1 MSFVG
6 PCYVQQIL
14 FVPKLFFLSL
24 IQLGSPSR
32 EVDRFWENSPKI
44 EAKAREIL
52 SRIEEG
58 GGSAQRYSSILLLS
72 SLGDSIVPVLD
83 RTLESANR
91 DKIRA
96 GILVLGR
103 LNTPL
108 SQAALDRFYRV
119 RKDLELEC
127 LGLLVREKKIKSPAF
142 EQAWNLVQGKN
153 HERYL
158 RLTAAFALS
167 QFQEMDPSRLSALF
181 LEADYPEIEGTL
193 AIALGQAGLK
203 EILLQKL
210 NQSKDAVLRT
220 GIYLGLAS
228 AGYEGK
234 SESLIADLES
244 SEDMLAAAAAL
255 SLTDL
260 ESSVAQERWHR
271 VYRQASI
278 WTRSAMIEGIA
289 RGKSNWSQE
298 TLRKL
303 SGMGNDEA
311 TRKSLLIA
319 ALSRRD
325 PSLFQTLRPNSSEEK
340 FYRDWMLAR
349 VSLCLDGV
357 EAWPENE
364 NEWTGV
370 LPETIE
376 AGLRKFLQKELDPR
390 SLREQLQQ
398 ALRSRQLLLR
408 ERVDYW
414 QRLYVGILLGS
425 GSRFFEN
432 QSGFPAKAFWNK
444 DSKKRELPIDSNSN
458 FYEDLWFCLKL
469 GGH

>member
-24 IQLGSPSR
+24 LQLGSPSR

-52 SRIEEG
+52 SHIEEG

-72 SLGDSIVPVLD
+72 SLGDSIIPVLD
-83 RTLESANR
+83 RTLESSNR
-91 DKIRA
+91 DKIRV

-108 SQAALDRFYRV
+108 SQAALDRFYRS
-119 RKDLELEC
+119 RKDLDLEC
-127 LGLLVREKKIKSPAF
+127 LGLLLREKKIKSPAF

-153 HERYL
+153 QDRYL
-158 RLTAAFALS
+158 RLVAAVALS
-167 QFQEMDPSRLSALF
+167 QSQEFDQQRFSQLF
-181 LEADYPEIEGTL
+181 LEEESPEIAGAL
-193 AIALGQAGLK
+193 AIALGQKAQK
-203 EILLQKL
+203 DVLLQEL
-210 NQSKDAVLRT
+210 NQSKDPILRT
-220 GIYLGLAS
+220 GIYLALVIG
-228 AGYEGK
+228 GYEGK
-234 SESLIADLES
+234 GESQLADLES
-244 SEDMLAAAAAL
+244 SEEMLAAAAAL

-260 ESSVAQERWHR
+260 ESSVAQELWHR
-271 VYRQASI
+271 VYRQASALI
-278 WTRSAMIEGIA
+278 RSAMIEGLA

-298 TLRKL
+298 TLRKIP
-303 SGMGNDEA
+303 GREKDENV
-311 TRKSLLIA
+311 RKSLLIA
-319 ALSRRD
+319 VLSRRD
-325 PSLFQTLRPNSSEEK
+325 SILFHALRPNSSEEK
-340 FYRDWMLAR
+340 FYRDWMLVR
-349 VSLCLDGV
+349 LLLCLDGI

-364 NEWTGV
+364 KEWVGV
-370 LPETIE
+370 LPDLIE
-376 AGLRKFLQKELDPR
+376 LGLQKFLRKELDPR

-398 ALRSRQLLLR
+398 VLRSRQLLLR
-408 ERVDYW
+408 EQMDYW
-414 QRLYVGILLGS
+414 QRLYAGILLGS

-432 QSGFPAKAFWNK
+432 QSGFPTKSFWNK

-469 GGH
+469 GGQ